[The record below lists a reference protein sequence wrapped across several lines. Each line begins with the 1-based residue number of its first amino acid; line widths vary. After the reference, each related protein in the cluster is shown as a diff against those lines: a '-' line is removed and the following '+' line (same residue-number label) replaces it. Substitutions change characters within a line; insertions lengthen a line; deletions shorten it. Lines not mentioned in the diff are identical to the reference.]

1 MILIAD
7 GGSTKCDW
15 IVLDENGELVFET
28 RTEGL
33 NPAVFDASVLKE
45 RLEGNEDLKNNKSL
59 IKEVHF
65 YGAGCGTPEPIR
77 ILENIFKKFF
87 PDAKIEVQE
96 DMVAAVFAATTEP
109 GIVCILGTGSNS
121 CYYDGEEIHMEVESL
136 GYVLMDEASGN
147 YFGKRLIRD
156 YYYKRM
162 PKTIAQ
168 EFEKRYDLDADAI
181 KHSVYRSDNPNTY
194 LASFAEFIFTSEERN
209 GYFYLL
215 ITEGI
220 KKFVENRVMCFPE
233 AQNVPIHFIGSIAHF
248 SRDIIRDALLPY
260 HLTMGNIVRRPI
272 EGIIDYYRNK
282 LASEKKKQLSL

>member
-15 IVLDENGELVFET
+15 IVLDDKGERVFET

-33 NPAVFDASVLKE
+33 NPAVFELETLKS
-45 RLEGNEDLKNNKSL
+45 RLHANEDLKSNKAS
-59 IKEVHF
+59 IERVHF
-65 YGAGCGTPEPIR
+65 YGAGCGTPEPTK
-77 ILENIFKKFF
+77 ILEDLLQDYF
-87 PDAKIEVQE
+87 PQAQILVKE

-121 CYYDGEEIHMEVESL
+121 CYYDGDKIHMEVESL

-147 YFGKRLIRD
+147 YFGKRLLRD

-162 PKTIAQ
+162 PKTIAE

-181 KHSVYRSDNPNTY
+181 KQNIYRSDNPNTY
-194 LASFAEFIFTSEERN
+194 LANFAEFIFTSEERN

-248 SRDIIRDALLPY
+248 SQDIIRDALLPY

-272 EGIIDYYRNK
+272 EGIIEYYKNK
-282 LASEKKKQLSL
+282 MLSEVES